1 MEIASSASSAA
12 NSAEREESEDEKE
25 RKNVV
30 EFAIT
35 VTLYSLPIFT
45 LVL

>member
-1 MEIASSASSAA
+1 MEIASSAA